1 MAYLDSSQTT
11 CMKTL
16 FLLLTFSLLLFT
28 SIIVHAQADSTQ
40 LMKKDSLFAKKDTA
54 DIKKDSTEY
63 KDSVRIDKLFQNA
76 EQPIIKNSKWSGVI
90 PVTGI
95 DEKPDPKMKYKLLV
109 EITWWEKDSA
119 KLREISSSLAEVG
132 RIINLHAVAGI
143 DKKNIETVVVA
154 HGGILNAFLTNEK
167 YQEKFHTNN
176 PNIDIIRQLEKDNVK
191 IIACGQAMH
200 FINIPK
206 EDLLPVVKIAISAKV
221 ALSTYISKGYVLY
234 VN

>member
-1 MAYLDSSQTT
+1 MIPRKFT
-11 CMKTL
+11 CMKSLPSLLTF
-16 FLLLTFSLLLFT
+16 FLLLFISLGG
-28 SIIVHAQADSTQ
+28 HAQTDSTK
-40 LMKKDSLFAKKDTA
+40 LLKKDSLQVEKDTA

-63 KDSVRIDKLFQNA
+63 KDSVRIDKLFQTA

-119 KLREISSSLAEVG
+119 KLREISGSLAEVG
-132 RIINLHAVAGI
+132 RIINLHAAAGI

-167 YQEKFHTNN
+167 YQKKFHTDN
-176 PNIDIIRQLEKDNVK
+176 PNLDIIKQLEKDNVK

-206 EDLLPVVKIAISAKV
+206 EDLLPVVKVAISAKV